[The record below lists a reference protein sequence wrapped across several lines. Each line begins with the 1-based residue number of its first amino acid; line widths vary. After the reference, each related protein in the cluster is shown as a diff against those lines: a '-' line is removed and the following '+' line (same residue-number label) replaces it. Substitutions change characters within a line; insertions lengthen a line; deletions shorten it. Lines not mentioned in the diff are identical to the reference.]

1 MLLTRDISNN
11 QSNIGQ
17 YSTHITTY
25 SIYQPLKFVLYH
37 QWKQLPASADTLFA
51 QGEQDSLFLS
61 RVWFET
67 LTSQALTKDQ
77 SLHLVC
83 VLEDERVLAIA
94 PMMQHTQGNLS
105 SLNNNFTT
113 LFSIL
118 VSNDDQLDAI
128 LNCLA
133 QGLSQMSVASI
144 RFEPIDKD
152 NHVMNK
158 LCQLMESYGFTSH
171 PYFRFYNWSH
181 QLNGQSSNEYMAQRP
196 TSLCNT
202 IKRKQNK
209 LEREHDCIIRMYKD
223 IDIDEALADYQTV
236 YQASWKANEFFSGFT
251 PALVK
256 RLSKLNWL
264 RMAILYA
271 DQQAV
276 AAQIWFVVHGKANIY
291 RLVYDE
297 NWKHYSPG
305 SILTQ
310 YLMRYVIDTD
320 KVSEIDFLTGNERYK
335 QDWMMLRKERIGIRF
350 VKQTKPGS
358 WYKRIFKRIKSK

>member
-1 MLLTRDISNN
+1 M
-11 QSNIGQ
+11 
-17 YSTHITTY
+17 
-25 SIYQPLKFVLYH
+25 KFVLYH

-51 QGEQDSLFLS
+51 QGELNSLFLS
-61 RVWFET
+61 RAWLET
-67 LTSQALTKDQ
+67 LSSHALTKDQ
-77 SLHLVC
+77 SILLAC
-83 VLEDERVLAIA
+83 VLEGERFMAIA
-94 PMMQHTQGNLS
+94 PMMQHAQGNLS

-118 VSNDDQLDAI
+118 ASKDDQLDAI

-152 NHVMNK
+152 DHVMNK
-158 LCQLMESYGFTSH
+158 LCQLMENYGLNSH

-181 QLNGQSSNEYMAQRP
+181 QLNGQSFNGYMDQRP
-196 TSLCNT
+196 TSLRNT
-202 IKRKQNK
+202 IKRKQSK
-209 LEREHDCIIRMYKD
+209 LENEHDCIIRMYKD
-223 IDIDEALADYQTV
+223 IDIDQALADYQTV
-236 YQASWKANEFFSGFT
+236 YQASWKANEFFSDFT

-264 RMAILYA
+264 RIAILYA

-310 YLMRYVIDTD
+310 YLMRYVIDID
-320 KVSEIDFLTGNERYK
+320 KVLEIDFLTGNERYK
-335 QDWMMLRKERIGIRF
+335 QDWMTLRKERIGIRF
-350 VKQTKPGS
+350 VKRNKPES
-358 WYKRIFKRIKSK
+358 WLKRKFKRIKSK